1 MGIRTV
7 LIVEADH
14 AAKLTIV
21 AAQMGYGQPFDQGR
35 RLIPSDTQDATPTTP
50 PTHYLV
56 NDASMVTDLEQ
67 KFRLM
72 AAGEFM
78 PQVVW
83 ADVPGIT
90 ETSANAAAAA
100 LQVISEAG
108 GTISDLPTLLEAK
121 GLRFVPEMEI

>member
-1 MGIRTV
+1 MGIRTI
-7 LIVEADH
+7 LIIEADH
-14 AAKLTIV
+14 AAKLSIV
-21 AAQMGYGQPFDQGR
+21 SGQMNY
-35 RLIPSDTQDATPTTP
+35 TQDFTLGVGLCALATSATPSTP

-56 NDASMVTDLEQ
+56 HDAQMATEMEQ

-72 AAGEFM
+72 AAGEYL

-83 ADVPGIT
+83 ADVPNIT

-108 GTISDLPTLLEAK
+108 GELSDLDQMLAAK
-121 GLRFVPEMEI
+121 GLKRVPEVTI